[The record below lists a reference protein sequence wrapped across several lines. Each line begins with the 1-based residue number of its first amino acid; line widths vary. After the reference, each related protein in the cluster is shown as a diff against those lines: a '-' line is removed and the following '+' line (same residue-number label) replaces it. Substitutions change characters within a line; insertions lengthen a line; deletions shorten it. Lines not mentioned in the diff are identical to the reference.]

1 MKLMIR
7 NSLKVLLAACVIY
20 VAVIFIFSNVQL
32 IDRRMSSYFLPNMQR
47 NGGQEMQMMCDLTSN
62 QSKYDAIVLGSSHA
76 YRGYDPRI
84 FEKAG
89 VSLFNAGTSAQ
100 NAKGSF
106 VLYNEYL
113 RDRSD
118 VFILDIY
125 DPVFELEGTESNM
138 RLIQNVPTNAAAFA
152 LVKQEVKMYTLNAL
166 AVRLASL
173 NVKDEAPNADYIKNG
188 FCEKKGILYAV
199 EPLNDSVFDANE
211 EIFEAFETMIKQMQA
226 DGKRIVLCSH
236 PLPTSVGVHNY
247 HDKFLTRFTP
257 LIARLGVPYIDL
269 TYYTEGFGINEF
281 ADISHMNQQGVEL
294 YNRLLLNSPSF
305 NEVVKEKTHSN

>member
-7 NSLKVLLAACVIY
+7 NSLKVLLAALAIY

-32 IDRRMSSYFLPNMQR
+32 IDRRMSSFFIPNMQR
-47 NGGQEMQMMCDLTSN
+47 NGGQEMQMMRDLTSN
-62 QSKYDAIVLGSSHA
+62 QVKYDAIVLGSSHA

-84 FEKAG
+84 FEQSG
-89 VSLFNAGTSAQ
+89 MNLFNAGTSAQ
-100 NAKGSF
+100 NAKGLF

-138 RLIQNVPTNAAAFA
+138 RLIQNVPTEKAAVA
-152 LVKQEVKMYTLNAL
+152 LVRQECKIYTVNAL
-166 AVRLASL
+166 LVRFASI
-173 NVKDEAPNADYIKNG
+173 NPIDEAPNNDYVKNG

-211 EIFEAFETMIKQMQA
+211 EMFVAFETLIKQTQA
-226 DGKRIVLCSH
+226 DGKRVVLCSH
-236 PLPTSVGVHNY
+236 PLPASAGLRNY
-247 HDKFLTRFTP
+247 HDKFLSRFTP
-257 LIARLGVPYIDL
+257 LIVRLGIPYIDL

-281 ADISHMNQQGVEL
+281 ADLSHLNQQGVEL
-294 YNRLLLNSPSF
+294 YNRLLLQNSNF
-305 NEVVKEKTHSN
+305 NEVVK

>member
-47 NGGQEMQMMCDLTSN
+47 NGGQEMQMMRDLTSG
-62 QSKYDAIVLGSSHA
+62 QTRYDAIVLGSSHA

-84 FEKAG
+84 FEQAG

-138 RLIQNVPTNAAAFA
+138 RLIQNVPTNTAAFA

-173 NVKDEAPNADYIKNG
+173 NVKDEAPNTDYVKNG
-188 FCEKKGILYAV
+188 FCVKKGILYAV

-211 EIFEAFETMIKQMQA
+211 EMFLAFETLIKQMQA

-236 PLPTSVGVHNY
+236 PLPTSAGLRNY
-247 HDKFLTRFTP
+247 HDKFLARFSP
-257 LIARLGVPYIDL
+257 LIQRLGVPYIDL

-281 ADISHMNQQGVEL
+281 ADLSHLNQQGVEL
-294 YNRLLLNSPSF
+294 YNRLLLRNSNF
-305 NEVVKEKTHSN
+305 NEAVIK

>member
-7 NSLKVLLAACVIY
+7 NSLKVLLAAFAIY

-32 IDRRMSSYFLPNMQR
+32 IDRRMSLFFVPNLQR
-47 NGGQEMQMMCDLTSN
+47 NGGQEIQMMRDLTSN
-62 QSKYDAIVLGSSHA
+62 QIKYDAIVLGSSHA

-84 FEKAG
+84 FEQVG
-89 VSLFNAGTSAQ
+89 INLFNVGTSSQ
-100 NAKGSF
+100 NAKGSL

-113 RDRSD
+113 RDRAD
-118 VFILDIY
+118 IFILDVY

-173 NVKDEAPNADYIKNG
+173 NVKDEAPNTDYIKNG

-211 EIFEAFETMIKQMQA
+211 EMFLAFEKMIKQMQS

-236 PLPTSVGVHNY
+236 PLPASPGLRNY
-247 HDKFLTRFTP
+247 HDKFLSKFRP
-257 LIARLGVPYIDL
+257 LIQRLGLHYIDL
-269 TYYTEGFGINEF
+269 TYYTDGFGVNEF
-281 ADISHMNQQGVEL
+281 ADLSHLNQQGVML
-294 YNRLLLNSPSF
+294 YNRILLQNQTF
-305 NEVVKEKTHSN
+305 HAVVIP

>member
-20 VAVIFIFSNVQL
+20 VGVIFIFSNVQL
-32 IDRRMSSYFLPNMQR
+32 IDRRISSFFIPNMQL
-47 NGGQEMQMMCDLTSN
+47 NGGQEMQMMRDLTSN
-62 QSKYDAIVLGSSHA
+62 QVKYDAIVLGSSHA

-84 FEKAG
+84 FEEAG
-89 VSLFNAGTSAQ
+89 TTLFNAGTSAQ

-113 RDRSD
+113 RNRTDF
-118 VFILDIY
+118 FILDVY

-166 AVRLASL
+166 VVRLASL
-173 NVKDEAPNADYIKNG
+173 HVKDEAPNNDYVKNG

-211 EIFEAFETMIKQMQA
+211 EMFLAFERMVKQMQA

-236 PLPTSVGVHNY
+236 PLPQSPGLRNY
-247 HDKFLTRFTP
+247 HDKFLARFSP
-257 LIARLGVPYIDL
+257 LIERLGVPYIDL

-281 ADISHMNQQGVEL
+281 ADLSHLNQQGVEL
-294 YNRLLLNSPSF
+294 YNRLLLRNSNF
-305 NEVVKEKTHSN
+305 NEAVIK

>member
-20 VAVIFIFSNVQL
+20 AGVIFIFSNVQL
-32 IDRRMSSYFLPNMQR
+32 IDRRMSLFFVPNLQR
-47 NGGQEMQMMCDLTSN
+47 NGGQELQMMRDLTSN
-62 QSKYDAIVLGSSHA
+62 PTKYDAIVLGSSHA

-84 FEKAG
+84 FEQAG
-89 VSLFNAGTSAQ
+89 VSLFNSGTSAQ
-100 NAKGSF
+100 NAKGSL

-113 RDRSD
+113 RNRTDF
-118 VFILDIY
+118 FILDIY

-138 RLIQNVPTNAAAFA
+138 RLIQNVPTNTAAFA

-199 EPLNDSVFDANE
+199 EPLSDSVFDANE
-211 EIFEAFETMIKQMQA
+211 EMFLAFESMIKQMQS

-236 PLPTSVGVHNY
+236 PLPQSPGLRNY
-247 HDKFLTRFTP
+247 HEKFLSRFTP
-257 LIARLGVPYIDL
+257 LIECLGVPYIDL
-269 TYYTEGFGINEF
+269 TYYTEGFGVNEF
-281 ADISHMNQQGVEL
+281 ADLSHLNQQGVEL
-294 YNRLLLNSPSF
+294 YNSLLLQNQTF
-305 NEVVKEKTHSN
+305 HGVVIP

>member
-7 NSLKVLLAACVIY
+7 NSLKVLLAAFAIY

-47 NGGQEMQMMCDLTSN
+47 NGGQEMQMMRDLTSD
-62 QSKYDAIVLGSSHA
+62 QTRYDAIVLGSSHA

-84 FEKAG
+84 FEQAG

-100 NAKGSF
+100 NAKGAF

-138 RLIQNVPTNAAAFA
+138 RLIQNVPTNGAAIA
-152 LVKQEVKMYTLNAL
+152 LVEQEFKIYTLNAM
-166 AVRLASL
+166 AVRIASL
-173 NVKDEAPNADYIKNG
+173 NPIDEAPNTDYVKNG

-199 EPLNDSVFDANE
+199 EPMNDSVFDGNE
-211 EIFEAFETMIKQMQA
+211 EMFLAFESMIKQMQS
-226 DGKRIVLCSH
+226 DGKGIVLCSH
-236 PLPTSVGVHNY
+236 PLPASAGLHNY
-247 HDKFLTRFTP
+247 HDKFLQRFSP
-257 LIARLGVPYIDL
+257 LIERLGVPYIDL
-269 TYYTEGFGINEF
+269 TYYTDGFGVNEF
-281 ADISHMNQQGVEL
+281 ADLSHLNQQGVEL
-294 YNRLLLNSPSF
+294 YNALLL
-305 NEVVKEKTHSN
+305 EVFRTKGINF

>member
-1 MKLMIR
+1 MKLIVR

-20 VAVIFIFSNVQL
+20 AGAIFIFSNVQL
-32 IDRRMSSYFLPNMQR
+32 IDRRMSLFFVPNLQR
-47 NGGQEMQMMCDLTSN
+47 NGGQELQMMRDLTSN
-62 QSKYDAIVLGSSHA
+62 PTKYDAIVLGSSHA

-84 FEKAG
+84 FEQAG

-100 NAKGSF
+100 NAKGSL

-113 RDRSD
+113 RDRAD
-118 VFILDIY
+118 VFILDVY

-166 AVRLASL
+166 VVRLASL
-173 NVKDEAPNADYIKNG
+173 NVKDEAPNNDYVKNG

-211 EIFEAFETMIKQMQA
+211 EMFVAFETMIKQMQG

-236 PLPTSVGVHNY
+236 PLPQSPGLRNF
-247 HDKFLTRFTP
+247 HDKFLARFSP
-257 LIARLGVPYIDL
+257 LIERLGVPYIDL

-281 ADISHMNQQGVEL
+281 ADLSHLNQQGVEL
-294 YNRLLLNSPSF
+294 YNSLLLQNQTF
-305 NEVVKEKTHSN
+305 HGVVIP